1 MDVIEK
7 DLGAA
12 KLDVKLE
19 NKQLIIEVTYA
30 IDAVGASA
38 KVTVDAHLLLQKIK
52 DLIPGNI
59 DNVVIDILETQ
70 VP

>member
-1 MDVIEK
+1 MDIVEK
-7 DLGAA
+7 QLGDA

-30 IDAVGASA
+30 VAPVGASA